1 MDFLCKLNG
10 DSFKITA
17 SGKIPQ
23 SSQGKLEM
31 FLIFV
36 IEFKF
41 MAGVLHFWKGFV
53 VCYIFLDERVFA
65 KKKNGR

>member
-1 MDFLCKLNG
+1 MEILCKLNG

-23 SSQGKLEM
+23 SSQGKLEI

-41 MAGVLHFWKGFV
+41 MAGVLHFLKGLL
-53 VCYIFLDERVFA
+53 FLDKYVFA
-65 KKKNGR
+65 KKIGF